1 MFWISPSALRERKD
15 SAGSFPRE
23 FGICLP
29 VVTGDTFGVYTNVY
43 SDGDN
48 DIVMFELS
56 VVFSARVA
64 LECAPMFSF
73 CSLFYSL
80 LSLEKSLTKFSLP
93 LSQNGALEITY
104 QQLVKTKNPLL
115 VTTDLTF
122 KILIALFAV
131 VSMIV
136 MKNYNKYSTP
146 NLYAK
151 SQFEVPHAIV
161 PRYSLSEDGS
171 ASVRSSFL
179 GDTKPIIQAH
189 LQNAMYCN
197 NASYINWRSPTYDG
211 TYETVHYSTDEA
223 ACGASA
229 ECTTPIECITGGMT
243 IGEMVKLTPS
253 GLWVKTF
260 LQEWTFSR
268 PVSYTHLTLPTKRI
282 V

>member
-1 MFWISPSALRERKD
+1 LFWISPSALRERKD

-29 VVTGDTFGVYTNVY
+29 VVSGDNFGVYTNVY
-43 SDGDN
+43 SDRDN
-48 DIVMFELS
+48 DIVLFELS
-56 VVFSARVA
+56 IVFSARIA

-80 LSLEKSLTKFSLP
+80 LSRKVTYQNSLSLS
-93 LSQNGALEITY
+93 LSQNRALEITY

-122 KILIALFAV
+122 KILIALFAI
-131 VSMIV
+131 VSMII

-171 ASVRSSFL
+171 ASVQSSFL
-179 GDTKPIIQAH
+179 GDTKPIIEAH
-189 LQNAMYCN
+189 VQNA
-197 NASYINWRSPTYDG
+197 T
-211 TYETVHYSTDEA
+211 
-223 ACGASA
+223 
-229 ECTTPIECITGGMT
+229 
-243 IGEMVKLTPS
+243 
-253 GLWVKTF
+253 
-260 LQEWTFSR
+260 
-268 PVSYTHLTLPTKRI
+268 
-282 V
+282 